1 MGPAG
6 YRWRR
11 ATVTVRGNRC
21 RDRGCRPERLAARL
35 RTRPRRR
42 AAARPRIAGRAEHLA
57 EGQRHHVA
65 GRAPLDHRGLYEKL
79 TGDAEQPRPMPAFIE
94 GAGAGYDSAIGS
106 RTWNRVSP
114 GVDTTWMSP
123 WCRETITR

>member
-1 MGPAG
+1 
-6 YRWRR
+6 
-11 ATVTVRGNRC
+11 V
-21 RDRGCRPERLAARL
+21 
-35 RTRPRRR
+35 
-42 AAARPRIAGRAEHLA
+42 IAGAGPNGLLLACELALAGVRPLVLESLA
-57 EGQRHHVA
+57 EPSTWPKANGIMGQAVRL
-65 GRAPLDHRGLYEKL
+65 LDHRGLYEKL
-79 TGDAEQPRPMPAFIE
+79 TGDTEQPRPMPAFIE